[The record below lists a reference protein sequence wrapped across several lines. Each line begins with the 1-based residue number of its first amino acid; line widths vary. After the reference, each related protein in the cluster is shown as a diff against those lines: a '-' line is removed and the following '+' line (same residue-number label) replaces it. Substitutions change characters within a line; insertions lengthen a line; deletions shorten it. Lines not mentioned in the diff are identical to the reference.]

1 VLGRTSE
8 EEIQVVGSQI
18 DSITGIHNAL
28 GLFTPF
34 ILKKVEALGSQR
46 I

>member
-1 VLGRTSE
+1 VVSRTSG
-8 EEIQVVGSQI
+8 EEIQELMSQTAPI
-18 DSITGIHNAL
+18 GEIQNTL

-34 ILKKVEALGSQR
+34 ILKKVEAIGSQR